1 MIFRPGNRTLPVLV
15 FPVVASRASRA
26 LTRWAGLA
34 CLAFSAGLV
43 TGCSSPESNEL
54 AAAREALGAG
64 RYGEAVERYTEVTL
78 EAPESPEARQA
89 LYEVALIHYLRRRD
103 LDAARS
109 TLSKILSSYPESDVA
124 RDSRRLLARMYEQD
138 LGEPDKA
145 IREYELLLESETV
158 PGERRALL
166 VRIANC
172 RYTMDDME
180 GAAEAYHR
188 VVEDSPEDEDS
199 VGAYL
204 RLAHI
209 QRLMGRVDEAIANL
223 AAVLKLSKNRS
234 ARRRAYQAQ
243 VEILL
248 EQGRFADAKSCLTAA
263 TGEFAGDD
271 EMAALAS
278 RIEDQEEERRRAE
291 SGEAPDY
298 QVRWG
303 RGRP

>member
-1 MIFRPGNRTLPVLV
+1 M
-15 FPVVASRASRA
+15 
-26 LTRWAGLA
+26 TRWAGLA
-34 CLAFSAGLV
+34 SLACLAGLV
-43 TGCSSPESNEL
+43 PGCSSPESNEL
-54 AAAREALGAG
+54 TAAREALGAG
-64 RYGEAVERYTEVTL
+64 QYGEAIEHYTEVTL
-78 EAPESPEARQA
+78 EAPESPEAAQA

-109 TLSKILSSYPESDVA
+109 TFRKILSSYPESDVA
-124 RDSRRLLARMYEQD
+124 RDARRLLARMYEED

-145 IREYELLLESETV
+145 IREYELLLESE
-158 PGERRALL
+158 PDPSEKRALL
-166 VRIANC
+166 IRIADC

-188 VVEDSPEDEDS
+188 VVEDSPQDEDS

-209 QRLMGRVDEAIANL
+209 QRLTGRVDEALANL
-223 AAVLKLSKNRS
+223 AAVLKLSKNRNE
-234 ARRRAYQAQ
+234 RRRAYQARA
-243 VEILL
+243 EILV
-248 EQGRFADAKSCLTAA
+248 EQGRFDDAKSCLSAA
-263 TGEFAGDD
+263 SEEFAGDD

-278 RIEDQEEERRRAE
+278 RIEVQEEERRRAE
-291 SGEAPDY
+291 NGEAPDY